1 MHSVILTL
9 KFAGMNNS
17 TTGIKRIGVFTSG
30 GDAPGMNAA
39 IRAVV
44 RSCIFYKIEAVG
56 IYRGYDGMISGDIKD
71 LTSRS
76 VSNIIQRGGTIL
88 KSARSMEFKTP
99 EGRKT
104 AFEHL
109 KKAEIDALVAIGG
122 DGTFRGAEIFSSEFN
137 IPVVGL
143 PGTID
148 NDLNGTDY
156 TIGYDTAVNT
166 AAVAIDKVR
175 DTASSHNRLFFI
187 EVMGRD
193 SGEIA
198 LRASIAAGAEATM
211 IPEQPMSIDELV
223 KVLERGAGRNKSS
236 SLVVIAEGGKPGRA
250 IDIAREVNERF
261 SYYDTKVTI
270 LGHLLRGGSPTVADR
285 VLASRL
291 GVAAV
296 ESLLNNI
303 SGQMV
308 GIVNNQI
315 KFTPFGQATKHVDNL
330 DREMLRIAAILSV

>member
-1 MHSVILTL
+1 MS
-9 KFAGMNNS
+9 FAS
-17 TTGIKRIGVFTSG
+17 SPLERIGVFTSG

-39 IRAVV
+39 VRAVV
-44 RSCIFYKIEAVG
+44 RTCLYYQKQSVG
-56 IYRGYDGMISGDIKD
+56 IFRGYDGMIAGDIKD
-71 LTSRS
+71 LSSRS

-88 KSARSMEFKTP
+88 KSARSLEFKTK
-99 EGRKT
+99 EGRRQ
-104 AFEHL
+104 AYENL
-109 KKAEIDALVAIGG
+109 KSAGVDALVAIGG
-122 DGTFRGAEIFSSEFN
+122 DGTFRGATLFSSEYD
-137 IPVVGL
+137 IPVVGI

-166 AAVAIDKVR
+166 AAQAIDKVR

-193 SGEIA
+193 SGQIA

-211 IPEQPMSIDELV
+211 IPEQPMDIDELV
-223 KVLERGAGRNKSS
+223 RILESGAERKKSS
-236 SLVVIAEGGKPGRA
+236 SLVVVAEGGKPGRS

-296 ESLLNNI
+296 EGLLNNI

-315 KFTPFGQATKHVDNL
+315 KFTPFGQATTQHDELEK
-330 DREMLRIAAILSV
+330 EMLRIATILSV